1 MSKLII
7 YFYGWGGGEHS
18 KGLIALRERF
28 KKNEVYAPVYDQINP
43 KSNYS
48 ILDALYIKSMD
59 YEKVIVIGNS
69 LGGYWA
75 NCFVE
80 QYPVYSAILINP
92 SLYPAETIS
101 KYGVQEEF
109 LKNYR
114 PSPFQNKN
122 KWLFLSSHDE
132 VIDPKIAKNLLS
144 DCNTTSWLNEVHAIQ
159 NYDFMIEKL
168 EELGFE

>member
-1 MSKLII
+1 
-7 YFYGWGGGEHS
+7 
-18 KGLIALRERF
+18 
-28 KKNEVYAPVYDQINP
+28 
-43 KSNYS
+43 
-48 ILDALYIKSMD
+48 MD
-59 YEKVIVIGNS
+59 YEEVIVIGNS

-80 QYPVYSAILINP
+80 QYPAYSVILINP

-101 KYGVQEEF
+101 KYGIQEEF

-114 PSPFQNKN
+114 PSKFQNKN

-144 DCNTTSWLNEVHAIQ
+144 DCNATSWLNEVHAIQ

-168 EELGFE
+168 VELGFE